1 MYHFWY
7 RKYMKIPQL
16 SWNLQEKKLTCLFFE
31 DSKQKK
37 LRSRCFVFQRGA
49 LCAEDSRWRSI
60 KTWHILGDRLIP
72 EQLL

>member
-1 MYHFWY
+1 MTIGTENTSNI
-7 RKYMKIPQL
+7 MEP
-16 SWNLQEKKLTCLFFE
+16 SKKTDMFFE

-37 LRSRCFVFQRGA
+37 RKSRLFVFQRGA